1 MAEQTRRKECGSSLE
16 STKLTGEK
24 PRNCSSTSKFC
35 ISFITVSFENCVVAF
50 QKNQAMAVSEKK
62 TVF

>member
-35 ISFITVSFENCVVAF
+35 ISFITVSFELCV
-50 QKNQAMAVSEKK
+50 KKKKITMAVSREK
-62 TVF
+62 TGF